1 MSSDLCGSSL
11 ILALPDEI
19 FSVITS
25 SLSPRDVCSLGI
37 SCPGLNAAVHPTK
50 NLEVG
55 NVEYA
60 MPGFLSVVGCRIIPQ
75 EIGPSGL
82 EDGPILWAP
91 VFEIMCKSDG
101 TTAFLLHGRE
111 RGIDY
116 IYPGLL
122 KSVDRNCNVLLLEV
136 EPLHQLDG
144 GNTSSDHEISQ
155 GMVKQKGTEISFSQM
170 VANDRERLLDLVPR
184 PRQVRDFVPYTA
196 NAILFPP
203 MRNDEVGS
211 RQDFIVLH
219 ERRLLLLQMHE
230 RALNPTEFGSSD
242 AGVGDQVITQ
252 ILRKSSS
259 TNGGQENQSTL
270 HEILR
275 SGDRDELSLRAA
287 TMELDYYKAWP
298 YMDERQSILYKLPTE
313 PLKEWHEYAGLW
325 GGTYGWPPRR
335 LSEEKSGEA
344 LFLILISYEVLEGK
358 QCMIATK
365 ILEGSSYVARPNGS
379 AMFTMNICQPA
390 LESFPCDSDGDSDP
404 IDSFRGVGI
413 ASGYGFRYPGS
424 KPGSLFVLPNGLL
437 VFIYEESRDVLTLQ
451 RFDLAD
457 LLRRGKRV
465 PPLPP
470 TSNFVYPSR
479 MYTNPYTEFLDS

>member
-1 MSSDLCGSSL
+1 
-11 ILALPDEI
+11 
-19 FSVITS
+19 
-25 SLSPRDVCSLGI
+25 
-37 SCPGLNAAVHPTK
+37 

-242 AGVGDQVITQ
+242 AG
-252 ILRKSSS
+252 
-259 TNGGQENQSTL
+259 
-270 HEILR
+270 
-275 SGDRDELSLRAA
+275 DRDELSLRAA

-457 LLRRGKRV
+457 LLRR
-465 PPLPP
+465 
-470 TSNFVYPSR
+470 
-479 MYTNPYTEFLDS
+479 